1 MDREQIIKHLEEVKA
16 EIELIIPE
24 SELIAKMSVC
34 GGSIR
39 SMVRDQKIADYDIF
53 LPDESSVQELR
64 EALAF
69 RTTLYDSKN
78 SIGLITATGKHIQ
91 FIICAVG
98 QPWEIIS
105 EFDFTCNMN
114 YYMFANLPSVD
125 PLVVH
130 SDTYHD
136 QLVVNPNARNAVG
149 TLLRVGKFVGKGY
162 KHPSRSDMVGLAIKI
177 SRLDPI
183 THYSHLEEYSR
194 MNFNEEEVSSLVGT
208 TFSLVIDKNTSS
220 NDRVGSN
227 GGA

>member
-1 MDREQIIKHLEEVKA
+1 MERSKIIKHLEEVKA

-24 SELIAKMSVC
+24 TELIAKMSVC
-34 GGSIR
+34 GGAIR
-39 SMVRDQKIADYDIF
+39 SIVRDQRIADYDIF
-53 LPDESSVQELR
+53 LPDEGAVQELR
-64 EALAF
+64 ESLAY

-91 FIICAVG
+91 FITCAVG
-98 QPWEIIS
+98 DPNIIVG

-114 YYMFANLPSVD
+114 YLRFSNNA
-125 PLVVH
+125 LVIH
-130 SDTYHD
+130 DDTYSN

-149 TLLRVGKFVGKGY
+149 TLLRVGKFVAKGY
-162 KHPSRSDMVGLAIKI
+162 MHPSRSDMVGLAIRI

-183 THYSHLEEYSR
+183 THYSHLEESSR
-194 MNFNEEEVSSLVGT
+194 MNFNEQEVSSLCSGS
-208 TFSLVIDKNTSS
+208 FSLVIDKETSS

>member
-1 MDREQIIKHLEEVKA
+1 MNSEQIIKHLEEVKS

-24 SELIAKMSVC
+24 PELIAKMSVC
-34 GGSIR
+34 GGALR

-53 LPDESSVQELR
+53 LPDEGAVQELR
-64 EALAF
+64 ESLAY

-78 SIGLITATGKHIQ
+78 SIGLITSTGKHIQ

-98 QPWEIIS
+98 HPFEIIN

-114 YYMFANLPSVD
+114 YYEFGGKNALMINY
-125 PLVVH
+125 
-130 SDTYHD
+130 DTYHNR
-136 QLVVNPNARNAVG
+136 LVVNPDARNAVG
-149 TLLRVGKFVGKGY
+149 TLLRVGKFVAKGY
-162 KHPSRSDMVGLAIKI
+162 QYPSRSDMVGLTIKI

-183 THYSHLEEYSR
+183 THYSHLEESSR
-194 MNFNEEEVSSLVGT
+194 MNFTQDEISDLCSGEFN
-208 TFSLVIDKNTSS
+208 LVIDKDTSS

>member
-24 SELIAKMSVC
+24 PELIAKMSVA
-34 GGSIR
+34 GGAIR
-39 SMVRDQKIADYDIF
+39 AMVRDQKIADYDIF
-53 LPDESSVQELR
+53 LSNDGAVQELR
-64 EALAF
+64 EALAY

-78 SIGLITATGKHIQ
+78 SIGLITHTGKHIQ
-91 FIICAVG
+91 FIVCAVG
-98 QPWEIIS
+98 DPVDIVG

-114 YYMFANLPSVD
+114 FYRFRALPWQNNLVI
-125 PLVVH
+125 H

-162 KHPSRSDMVGLAIKI
+162 KHPSRSDMIGLAIKI

-183 THYSHLEEYSR
+183 THYSHLEESSR
-194 MNFNEEEVSSLVGT
+194 MNFNEQEVQSIESSGLN
-208 TFSLVIDKNTSS
+208 LIIDKSTSS